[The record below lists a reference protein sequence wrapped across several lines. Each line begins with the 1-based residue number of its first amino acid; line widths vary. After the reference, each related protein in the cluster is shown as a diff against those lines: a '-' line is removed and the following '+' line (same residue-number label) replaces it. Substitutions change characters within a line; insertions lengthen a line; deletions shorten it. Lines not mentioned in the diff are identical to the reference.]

1 MLNRC
6 HDVEETLSLGAY
18 KQRQDIGEAR
28 RVGGEEGR
36 KGELHELH
44 EAGEHSSQ

>member
-6 HDVEETLSLGAY
+6 HGVEEALGLGAY
-18 KQRQDIGEAR
+18 KQRQDTGEAR

-36 KGELHELH
+36 EGELHELH

>member
-6 HDVEETLSLGAY
+6 HDAEEALGLGAC

-28 RVGGEEGR
+28 RAGGGEGR
-36 KGELHELH
+36 EGELPELH
-44 EAGEHSSQ
+44 EAGEHSGQ